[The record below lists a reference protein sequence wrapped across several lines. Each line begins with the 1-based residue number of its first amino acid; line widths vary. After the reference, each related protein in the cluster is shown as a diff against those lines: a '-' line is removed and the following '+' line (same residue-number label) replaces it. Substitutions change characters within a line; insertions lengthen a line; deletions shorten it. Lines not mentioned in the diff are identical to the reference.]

1 MSSRSDRAIHS
12 LSPREEREGERR
24 NGERVE
30 ERGVCECVCARVRK
44 KRDCWGGGVL
54 MHCFS

>member
-44 KRDCWGGGVL
+44 KRDCWGGGG
-54 MHCFS
+54 C